1 LETQLTAI
9 PVSFKKENME
19 FIDDP
24 QFGHKKNRLPTF
36 LVPVLMFAV
45 LVFGIFISKLY
56 VDSVVNQ
63 AHGESHE

>member
-1 LETQLTAI
+1 
-9 PVSFKKENME
+9 ME

-45 LVFGIFISKLY
+45 LVLGIFVSKLY
-56 VDSVVNQ
+56 VDSVVNKAQ
-63 AHGESHE
+63 GENQE

>member
-1 LETQLTAI
+1 
-9 PVSFKKENME
+9 ME